1 MKILLT
7 NAIVFFLGMSS
18 SIVVATEKKITETP
32 ILAESGFS
40 DPNMAGNLLQT
51 MFGLIVVI
59 AVIGGA
65 AWAFKRF
72 GHFQTG
78 LHGQMKVVGGLSL
91 GGRERIV
98 LLQVGEQQLVVGVT
112 PSRIQTLHVLK
123 EALSMDEKPEAATGF
138 SMKLQAAMTNRFKQ
152 DKSGREEQ

>member
-18 SIVVATEKKITETP
+18 SIVVAAEKKITETP

-51 MFGLIVVI
+51 MLGLIVVI

-112 PSRIQTLHVLK
+112 PSRIQTLHVLD
-123 EALSMDEKPEAATGF
+123 EALSMDEKPEPATGF

-152 DKSGREEQ
+152 NQPGREE